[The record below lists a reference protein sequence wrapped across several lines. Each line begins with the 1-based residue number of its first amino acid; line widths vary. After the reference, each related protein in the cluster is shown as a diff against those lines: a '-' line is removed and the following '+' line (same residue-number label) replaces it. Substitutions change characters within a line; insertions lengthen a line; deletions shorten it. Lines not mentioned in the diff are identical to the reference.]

1 MCSLQLSPA
10 LRNRFT
16 EIWCPQSTKREDLIQ
31 IINHNL
37 RPGLS
42 LGRLG
47 HKGECAY
54 SAGDGVE
61 GRVWGVIT
69 LLWNITCMYSQCVI
83 KMKETKIGTQ

>member
-61 GRVWGVIT
+61 GR
-69 LLWNITCMYSQCVI
+69 LLWNITCMYSQCV
-83 KMKETKIGTQ
+83 MKETKIGTQ